1 MEQNLISAEIS
12 AADALAVEQLLT
24 QVKEKL
30 PFLLTLSP
38 EQRQYLTKSGN
49 TYKPFIDKAL
59 EVINQYPQIFLEL
72 FDKEEFKRDADLVK
86 TLEPILLKMKS
97 LTDALE
103 DTVTALKSDSMVAAL
118 EVYSNVQGNKAKV
131 PGLNIVYDEMKVFF
145 AKKRQTVKPE
155 VKQ

>member
-30 PFLLTLSP
+30 PFLITLSP

-72 FDKEEFKRDADLVK
+72 FDKEEFKRDTDLVK

-118 EVYSNVQGNKAKV
+118 EVYSNVQGSKAKV
-131 PGLNIVYDEMKVFF
+131 PELNIVFDEMKVFF

-155 VKQ
+155 VK

>member
-118 EVYSNVQGNKAKV
+118 EVYSNVQGSKAKV
-131 PGLNIVYDEMKVFF
+131 PELNIVFDEMKVFF

-155 VKQ
+155 VK

>member
-30 PFLLTLSP
+30 PFLITLSP

-118 EVYSNVQGNKAKV
+118 EVYSNVQGSKAKV
-131 PGLNIVYDEMKVFF
+131 PELNIVFDEMKVFF

-155 VKQ
+155 VK

>member
-59 EVINQYPQIFLEL
+59 EVINQYPQIFTEL
-72 FDKEEFKRDADLVK
+72 FDKEEFKRDVDLVK

-118 EVYSNVQGNKAKV
+118 EVYSCVQGSKAKV
-131 PGLNIVYDEMKVFF
+131 PGLNIVYDEMKIFF
-145 AKKRQTVKPE
+145 TKKRLAVKPE
-155 VKQ
+155 AKP